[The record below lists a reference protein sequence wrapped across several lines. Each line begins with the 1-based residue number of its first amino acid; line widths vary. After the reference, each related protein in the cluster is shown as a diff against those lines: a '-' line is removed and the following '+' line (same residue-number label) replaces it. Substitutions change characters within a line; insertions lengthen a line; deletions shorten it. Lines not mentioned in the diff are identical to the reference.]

1 MYTHTMVIPA
11 SMSNR
16 TLNANEKETKEFQ
29 ILVGV
34 GGRRTT
40 SNAVVASSKLDGAT
54 QFFFLLARTSQAER
68 GSNPADDTIFLLFF
82 SIPRSTWIETK
93 QHHVLFS
100 CTFSGAGSRW
110 ESLAPAHLLCF
121 TLASSDRRYQ
131 ELLTGHEKNSLL
143 TTTTSDVQVS
153 FVVPFPKNHRS
164 QHQR

>member
-1 MYTHTMVIPA
+1 MVIPA

-29 ILVGV
+29 ILVRV

-54 QFFFLLARTSQAER
+54 QFFLLARISQAER
-68 GSNPADDTIFLLFF
+68 GSNPADDTIFF

-100 CTFSGAGSRW
+100 CTFSGPGSRW

-143 TTTTSDVQVS
+143 TTSTSDVQVS